1 MVRNFKSSGFASTFK
16 IRTLRRYLFREYME
30 HFVEIVKALAWPVA
44 AIWIGYIFRAE
55 VRQLLGRV
63 STFKYKDV
71 EASFEKSLM
80 EAEQSAKNIENPKV
94 EETDLELTQKDQLL
108 RIAEVSPRAAVVEA
122 WTIIETAAMKNGL
135 SIGSAVKHTSPKMIL
150 DHLKSSG
157 KFSDE
162 SLELINRLRQIRN
175 KASHLPD
182 FAVTQTEAERYLDLA
197 VKSAAVIGAS
207 TS

>member
-1 MVRNFKSSGFASTFK
+1 
-16 IRTLRRYLFREYME
+16 ME

-94 EETDLELTQKDQLL
+94 EETDSELTQKDQLL

-135 SIGSAVKHTSPKMIL
+135 SMGSVVKHTSPKMIL

-197 VKSAAVIGAS
+197 IKSAAVIGAS